1 MSIFIPYTPSQVL
14 DYLISLFS
22 LDYSSLT
29 AYETTIITIFANLY
43 FFIFWF
49 IIIYFA
55 LKIFNRI
62 WERFF

>member
-22 LDYSSLT
+22 LDFTSLT

-49 IIIYFA
+49 IIMYFV